1 MRMERYIEVDTFINE
16 VNRPGSE
23 ETHTAA
29 HNQFSTWTA
38 QEFEK
43 LMTIKGHKTKKSE
56 QLQVEEN
63 LKEELKLKEVTD
75 EVDWR
80 T

>member
-1 MRMERYIEVDTFINE
+1 
-16 VNRPGSE
+16 
-23 ETHTAA
+23 
-29 HNQFSTWTA
+29 
-38 QEFEK
+38 
-43 LMTIKGHKTKKSE
+43 MTIKGHKTKKSE

-63 LKEELKLKEVTD
+63 IKEELKLKEVTD